1 MPAKPSAKPA
11 AKPAAKPLWKTSGSV
26 IHRRGLFARS
36 AIAKGEPIIEYVGER
51 ISKAESSRRTEA
63 QELKARKKGGG
74 AVYIFDVN
82 KRFDIDGNVS
92 WNPAR
97 LINHSC
103 EPNCEAIQTGN
114 RIWIHALRDI
124 AAGEELSYDYGFDLK
139 IWRDHPCLCGSSKC
153 VGYIVA
159 RRHWKRLASILEK
172 QRKPAKGS
180 AATTV
185 PKAAKAVR
193 ARKPA

>member
-1 MPAKPSAKPA
+1 MSAPQENSFHR
-11 AKPAAKPLWKTSGSV
+11 PTGRRRIQVRRSG
-26 IHRRGLFARS
+26 IHGKGVFALQ
-36 AIAKGEPIIEYVGER
+36 ALAQGDTIIEYVGER